1 MFAAQQIA
9 YHQTASFSKIVLD
22 YLNEEKSLQPFY
34 SLPPTIEGFKQ
45 AIKKRKGF
53 ITDRKALV
61 DVLKDQ
67 YAVLNVDTKVQEN
80 IERLLDENTF
90 TVTTAHQPN
99 LFTGPLYFI
108 YKILHAIKVAEE
120 LKKNFTDN
128 SFVPV
133 FYMGSEDADL
143 AELNHFT
150 VKGKR
155 YEWNTDQKGA
165 VGRMIIDKKITA
177 LIDELHRQLGVEAHG
192 EEVVDLLKRCY
203 KEGTTIQS
211 ATLQIVNELFGKF
224 GLVILIADDARLKK
238 QMISVFEDDIFHQ
251 KPSEIVSGTC
261 EKLEE
266 LYKVQAHPR
275 DINLFYLQ
283 DGMRE
288 RIEKQNDQFSILNS
302 QLSFSEAE
310 IKEELQNHPE
320 RFSPNV
326 ILRGLYQETILPNIA
341 FIGGGGELAY
351 WLQLKELFDHY
362 NVPYPVLVLRNSVLI
377 VEKHQNELIKKLN
390 LFSEDLFQSELNI
403 LNRILEKEGKK
414 PHLNGELDE
423 LQSIYDQL
431 KNIASSIDPTL
442 QQHVE
447 ALKTKNV
454 NQLQVLEKKM
464 LRAERKKH
472 EAVQRQIAKLKQQLF
487 PNNSLQERVENISGY
502 YAKWGSGFVDELYK
516 SSLSIEQQFILLRE
530 STSA

>member
-9 YHQTASFSKIVLD
+9 YHQTNAFSKIVLD

-34 SLPPTIEGFKQ
+34 SIPPTIEGFQQ
-45 AIKKRKGF
+45 AIEKRKGF
-53 ITDRKALV
+53 TTNRKALV
-61 DVLKDQ
+61 EVLKEQ
-67 YAVLNVDTKVQEN
+67 YAGLNVDKTVQEN
-80 IERLLDENTF
+80 IEQLLNENTF
-90 TVTTAHQPN
+90 TITTAHQPN
-99 LFTGPLYFI
+99 LFTGPLYFV
-108 YKILHAIKVAEE
+108 YKIIHAIKLAEE
-120 LKKNFTDN
+120 LKKNFTAYN
-128 SFVPV
+128 FVPV

-150 VKGKR
+150 VRGKR
-155 YEWNTDQKGA
+155 YEWQTDQKGA
-165 VGRMIIDKKITA
+165 VGRMLIDKKLTA
-177 LIDELHRQLGVEAHG
+177 LIDELYQQIGVEQHG
-192 EEVVDLLKRCY
+192 EEMIDLLKRCY
-203 KEGTTIQS
+203 KEGSTIQS
-211 ATLQIVNELFGKF
+211 ATLQIINELFGKY
-224 GLVILIADDARLKK
+224 GLVVLIADDAKLKK
-238 QMISVFEDDIFHQ
+238 QMIAVFEDDIFHQ
-251 KPSEIVSGTC
+251 KASEIVSGTC

-275 DINLFYLQ
+275 EINLFYLQ

-310 IKEELQNHPE
+310 IRKELQEHPE

-326 ILRGLYQETILPNIA
+326 ILRGLYQERILPNIA

-351 WLQLKELFDHY
+351 WLQLKDLFNHY
-362 NVPYPVLVLRNSVLI
+362 NVPYPVLVLRNSFVIIEQHQKGLI
-377 VEKHQNELIKKLN
+377 QKLN
-390 LFSEDLFQSELNI
+390 LSTEDLFQSELDI
-403 LNRILEKEGKK
+403 LNSILEREGKK
-414 PHLNGELDE
+414 PRLNGELDE

-431 KNIASSIDPTL
+431 KTAASSIDPTL

-447 ALKTKNV
+447 ALKTKTV

-487 PNNSLQERVENISGY
+487 PKNGLQERVENISGY
-502 YAKWGSGFVDELYK
+502 YSKWGSVFIEELYNN
-516 SSLSIEQQFILLRE
+516 SLSTEQKFTVLTE
-530 STSA
+530 PA